1 MSKEFCNFCGSNDM
15 DKEDLKD
22 HIFGSKLTGQSL
34 GKICSYCFDNYIYQ
48 RKGKR
53 EMKIRELISTL
64 LKTDNLDTEIIVT
77 YWNKDYFLEATNLTV
92 EQVDTVWEDFVKEA
106 QETIE
111 SHLEFTNTGYDLAS
125 DLEEL
130 IEGKDNA

>member
-1 MSKEFCNFCGSNDM
+1 
-15 DKEDLKD
+15 
-22 HIFGSKLTGQSL
+22 
-34 GKICSYCFDNYIYQ
+34 
-48 RKGKR
+48 
-53 EMKIRELISTL
+53 
-64 LKTDNLDTEIIVT
+64 
-77 YWNKDYFLEATNLTV
+77 LEATNLTV

>member
-1 MSKEFCNFCGSNDM
+1 
-15 DKEDLKD
+15 
-22 HIFGSKLTGQSL
+22 
-34 GKICSYCFDNYIYQ
+34 
-48 RKGKR
+48 
-53 EMKIRELISTL
+53 MKIRELISTL